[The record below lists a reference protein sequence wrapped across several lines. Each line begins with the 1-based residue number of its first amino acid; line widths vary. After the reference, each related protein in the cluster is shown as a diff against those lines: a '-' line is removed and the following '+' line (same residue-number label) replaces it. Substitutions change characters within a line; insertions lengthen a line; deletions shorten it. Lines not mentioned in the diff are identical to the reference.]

1 MPVGGPDS
9 ERALVLLRPRDAEVA
24 SSLLREAAVAVQVCT
39 DLPHLAAE
47 LAKGAGLAIIGEEL
61 VANDK
66 SAGVKDWINNQP
78 AWSDLPIVMLTGRSD
93 PPNRTQLARQMQDNF
108 GNITF
113 LERPFHPTTLISL
126 ARSVLRSR
134 RRQYE
139 ARHLLSRYELLARE
153 LQHRTKNILSVV
165 LSIAS
170 ASLREGGD
178 GSVAFVDRMHAL
190 AKAQDLLFENE
201 GDGALLEDVVRS
213 VLLGFGNRISIEGPQ
228 VHLKAGIAQ
237 GFALVVH
244 ELATN
249 AAKYGALTQ
258 PSGSICVRWSLDT
271 SFAEPLI
278 HFMWQERGGPPS
290 NPPEH
295 RGFGTLLLERAVAS
309 SDRPPRFDYGQ
320 EGFTYELT
328 ALCQ

>member
-47 LAKGAGLAIIGEEL
+47 LARGAGLAVIGEEL

-66 SAGVKDWINNQP
+66 SEGVKDWISNQP

-153 LQHRTKNILSVV
+153 LQHRTENILSVV

-178 GSVAFVDRMHAL
+178 GNVAFVDRMHAL
-190 AKAQDLLFENE
+190 AESPRPI
-201 GDGALLEDVVRS
+201 VR
-213 VLLGFGNRISIEGPQ
+213 
-228 VHLKAGIAQ
+228 
-237 GFALVVH
+237 
-244 ELATN
+244 
-249 AAKYGALTQ
+249 
-258 PSGSICVRWSLDT
+258 
-271 SFAEPLI
+271 
-278 HFMWQERGGPPS
+278 ERRTG
-290 NPPEH
+290 EH
-295 RGFGTLLLERAVAS
+295 SWRT
-309 SDRPPRFDYGQ
+309 
-320 EGFTYELT
+320 
-328 ALCQ
+328 

>member
-24 SSLLREAAVAVQVCT
+24 SSLLREAAVAVQICT

-47 LAKGAGLAIIGEEL
+47 LAKGAGLAVIGEEL

-66 SAGVKDWINNQP
+66 SEGVKDWISNQP

-93 PPNRTQLARQMQDNF
+93 PPNRTQFAQQMQDNF

-153 LQHRTKNILSVV
+153 LQHRTKNLLSVI

-201 GDGALLEDVVRS
+201 GHGALLEDVVRS

-271 SFAEPLI
+271 SSAEPSI
-278 HFMWQERGGPPS
+278 HFIWQERGGPPS
-290 NPPEH
+290 SPPDR

>member
-47 LAKGAGLAIIGEEL
+47 LAKGAGLAVIGEEL

-66 SAGVKDWINNQP
+66 SEGVKDWISNQP

-153 LQHRTKNILSVV
+153 LQHRTKNILSVI

-201 GDGALLEDVVRS
+201 GHGALLEDVVRT
-213 VLLGFGNRISIEGPQ
+213 VLLGFGNRISIEGPHVQ
-228 VHLKAGIAQ
+228 LKAGIAQ

-249 AAKYGALTQ
+249 AAKHGALTQ

-271 SFAEPLI
+271 SSAEPSI
-278 HFMWQERGGPPS
+278 HFIWQERGGPPS
-290 NPPEH
+290 SPPEH

-320 EGFTYELT
+320 EGLTYELT